1 MGTYN
6 IPRNTKGEGRILMI
20 FSTKA
25 LIYTA
30 VGAVLG
36 FVLMQT
42 VFTPMKLK
50 TIGLI
55 VMGILAFLGFAIGTF
70 KIPESDSFE
79 ITKNAGGLKIDEVII
94 RMIKF
99 KMNPNRQYI
108 YKREGDKN
116 GNNGNDA

>member
-1 MGTYN
+1 MGTYQ

-30 VGAVLG
+30 VGAVIG
-36 FVLMQT
+36 FLLWKT
-42 VFTPMKLK
+42 VFTPMKLGI
-50 TIGLI
+50 IGI
-55 VMGILAFLGFAIGTF
+55 ITMAVLAFLGFAIATF
-70 KIPESDSFE
+70 KIPESDAFE

-116 GNNGNDA
+116 GDTRNDF